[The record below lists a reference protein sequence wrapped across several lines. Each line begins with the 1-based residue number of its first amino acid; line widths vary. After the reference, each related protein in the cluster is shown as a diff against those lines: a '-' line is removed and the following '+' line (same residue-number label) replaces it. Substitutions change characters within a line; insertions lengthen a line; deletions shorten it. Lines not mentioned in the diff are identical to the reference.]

1 MKITQALLDNLTAQA
16 KASPRLRMNYDLRNS
31 PEDKSQRMLNA
42 IEPGSPLPVHRH
54 RHSSETVVIL
64 RGRLVEEFYDDL
76 GRICEEAIELKPGG
90 PVVALNIP
98 IGQWHTVRALESGTV
113 IIEVK
118 DGPYEPRASFDY
130 CVPSIAT
137 STEYIEVT
145 DVEGKQNHIIL
156 MTIPQSMRVHAN
168 QADEDFM
175 VTLWRKEG
183 SGTVQNDPES
193 LPNSK
198 ESARSWQGVRRGLLC
213 T

>member
-1 MKITQALLDNLTAQA
+1 
-16 KASPRLRMNYDLRNS
+16 MNYDLRNS
-31 PEDKSQRMLNA
+31 ASDGSQRMLNA
-42 IEPGSPLPVHRH
+42 IEPGSPLPIHRH
-54 RHSSETVVIL
+54 RKSSETVVCL
-64 RGRLVEEFYDDL
+64 RGRLVEEFYDEL
-76 GRICEEAIELKPGG
+76 ERRCTEAIELSPGG
-90 PVVALNIP
+90 PVVVLNIP

>member
-1 MKITQALLDNLTAQA
+1 MTIEEIQKSTEFQVFDRKSARIDA
-16 KASPRLRMNYDLRNS
+16 KALAITIIAFANADGGQIALGV
-31 PEDKSQRMLNA
+31 EDD
-42 IEPGSPLPVHRH
+42 GSLTGVDGKTDH
-54 RHSSETVVIL
+54 VN
-64 RGRLVEEFYDDL
+64 
-76 GRICEEAIELKPGG
+76 EL
-90 PVVALNIP
+90 L
-98 IGQWHTVRALESGTV
+98 
-113 IIEVK
+113 
-118 DGPYEPRASFDY
+118 RASFDY